1 MKAPDFA
8 YARPASLDAALALLA
23 EHGEDAVPLAG
34 GQSLVTALNMRLSA
48 PGLLVDL
55 NAIPELTGV
64 SEAGGEAGGIVR
76 IGAMTRHR
84 DVGTAALVRER
95 LPLLAA
101 ALPHIAHPAIRNR
114 GTIGGSVA
122 LADPATEWPAC
133 CLAAGASIVV
143 RGPGTERRVP
153 ADDFFQGLYTT
164 ALEPGEIVTAIE
176 FPVPGA
182 DAVWGFEE
190 LSRRHGDYA
199 LVGLAATG
207 RRSAG
212 GLSDLRLAF
221 FGVADRPV
229 LARAAAAALEAGDLA
244 GAQAALAGELDPPD
258 DPTTKAA
265 TRLHLARVILG
276 RVAARMR
283 GGSAQE
289 GGPDGV

>member
-55 NAIPELTGV
+55 NAIPGLAGV
-64 SEAGGEAGGIVR
+64 TEADGAVR

-84 DVGTAALVRER
+84 DVGTALVRER

-122 LADPATEWPAC
+122 LADPASEWPAC
-133 CLAAGASIVV
+133 CLAAGATIVV
-143 RGPGTERRVP
+143 QGLTAERRI
-153 ADDFFQGLYTT
+153 AAADFFLGLYTT

-176 FPVPGA
+176 FPLPGP
-182 DAVWGFEE
+182 DSVWGFEE

-199 LVGLAATG
+199 LVGLAATAKRTG
-207 RRSAG
+207 ST
-212 GLSDLRLAF
+212 LTEIRLAF
-221 FGVADRPV
+221 FSVSDRPV
-229 LARAAAAALEAGDLA
+229 LAVKAAAALEAGDVA
-244 GAQAALAGELDPPD
+244 GAQAALADELDPPD
-258 DPTTKAA
+258 DPSTKAA

-276 RVAARMR
+276 RVAGRMR
-283 GGSAQE
+283 GESVSE
-289 GGPDGV
+289 ESHHGV

>member
-1 MKAPDFA
+1 VKAPDFA

-48 PGLLVDL
+48 PGVLIDL
-55 NAIPELTGV
+55 NAIPELAGV
-64 SEAGGEAGGIVR
+64 SEVEGVVR

-84 DVGTAALVRER
+84 DVGTAAIVRER

-101 ALPHIAHPAIRNR
+101 ALPYIAHPAIRNR

-122 LADPATEWPAC
+122 LADPAKEWPAC
-133 CLAAGASIVV
+133 CLAANATIVV
-143 RGPGTERRVP
+143 RSPSAERRI
-153 ADDFFQGLYTT
+153 AAQDFFLGLYTT

-176 FPVPGA
+176 VPVPGS

-199 LVGLAATG
+199 LVGLAAMG
-207 RRSAG
+207 RRG
-212 GLSDLRLAF
+212 GTGLTDLRLAF

-229 LARAAAAALEAGDLA
+229 LAQKAAAALAAGDIA
-244 GAQAALAGELDPPD
+244 GARGALSDELDPPD
-258 DPTTKAA
+258 DPSTRAA
-265 TRLHLARVILG
+265 TRLHLARVLLG
-276 RVAARMR
+276 RVAGRLR
-283 GGSAQE
+283 DGSTEQ
-289 GGPDGV
+289 GGPHGA

>member
-1 MKAPDFA
+1 LKAPDFA

-55 NAIPELTGV
+55 NAIPGLSGV
-64 SEAGGEAGGIVR
+64 TEADGVVR

-84 DVGTAALVRER
+84 DVGTPLVRQK

-133 CLAAGASIVV
+133 CLATGATIIVQ
-143 RGPGTERRVP
+143 GPRAERRIA
-153 ADDFFQGLYTT
+153 ADDFFLGLYTT
-164 ALEPGEIVTAIE
+164 ALELGEIVTAIE
-176 FPVPGA
+176 FPVPGPA
-182 DAVWGFEE
+182 AVWGFEE

-199 LVGLAATG
+199 LVGLAATA
-207 RRSAG
+207 RRGSS
-212 GLSDLRLAF
+212 GLTDLRLAF
-221 FGVADRPV
+221 FSVADRPV
-229 LARAAAAALEAGDLA
+229 LAMKTAAAIEAGDLA
-244 GAQAALAGELDPPD
+244 GAQAALADDLDPPD
-258 DPTTKAA
+258 DPATKAA
-265 TRLHLARVILG
+265 TRLHLARVVLG
-276 RVAARMR
+276 RVAGRMR
-283 GGSAQE
+283 DGSVSE
-289 GGPDGV
+289 GGHHGI

>member
-8 YARPASLDAALALLA
+8 YARPASLEAALALLA
-23 EHGEDAVPLAG
+23 EHGDDAVPLAG

-64 SEAGGEAGGIVR
+64 SEADGVVR

-84 DVGTAALVRER
+84 DVGTAAIVRDR

-133 CLAAGASIVV
+133 CLAAGATIVV
-143 RGPGTERRVP
+143 RGPAAERRVP
-153 ADDFFQGLYTT
+153 ADAFFRGLYTT

-207 RRSAG
+207 RRAAG

-229 LARAAAAALEAGDLA
+229 LARTAAAALEAGDLA

-276 RVAARMR
+276 RVAAGVR
-283 GGSAQE
+283 GGGAQE
-289 GGPDGV
+289 GDPDGV

>member
-23 EHGEDAVPLAG
+23 EHGTDAVPLAG

-55 NAIPELTGV
+55 NAIPGLAGV
-64 SEAGGEAGGIVR
+64 SEADGVVR

-84 DVGTAALVRER
+84 DVGTALVRER

-133 CLAAGASIVV
+133 CLAAGATIVV
-143 RGPGTERRVP
+143 QGPKAARRI
-153 ADDFFQGLYTT
+153 AANDFFLGLYTT

-176 FPVPGA
+176 FPVPGP

-199 LVGLAATG
+199 LVGLAATAKRG
-207 RRSAG
+207 AS
-212 GLSDLRLAF
+212 GLTELRLAF

-229 LARAAAAALEAGDLA
+229 LAVKAAAAIEAGDVA
-244 GAQAALAGELDPPD
+244 GAKAALGDELDPPD
-258 DPTTKAA
+258 DPVTKAA
-265 TRLHLARVILG
+265 TRLHLARVVLG

-283 GGSAQE
+283 DGSVSEE
-289 GGPDGV
+289 GHHGI

>member
-8 YARPASLDAALALLA
+8 YARPVSLDAALALLA
-23 EHGEDAVPLAG
+23 AHGEDAVPLAG

-48 PGLLVDL
+48 PALLVDL
-55 NAIPELTGV
+55 NAIPELAGV
-64 SEAGGEAGGIVR
+64 REVDGAVR

-84 DVGTAALVRER
+84 DVGAAGIVRER

-133 CLAAGASIVV
+133 CLAAGATIVV
-143 RGPGTERRVP
+143 RGPGAERRI
-153 ADDFFQGLYTT
+153 AAEDFFLGLYTT
-164 ALEPGEIVTAIE
+164 ALEPGEIVTAVE
-176 FPVPGA
+176 FPLPGP

-199 LVGLAATG
+199 LAGLAATA
-207 RRSAG
+207 RRGEAG
-212 GLSDLRLAF
+212 PTGMRLAF

-229 LARAAAAALEAGDLA
+229 LARAAAAALEAGDIQ
-244 GAQAALAGELDPPD
+244 GAQAALADELDPPD
-258 DPTTKAA
+258 DPATKAA

-276 RVAARMR
+276 RVAGRMLEGTARDR
-283 GGSAQE
+283 AQ
-289 GGPDGV
+289 DGAGHGV

>member
-55 NAIPELTGV
+55 NAIPGLAGV
-64 SEAGGEAGGIVR
+64 TEADGVVR

-84 DVGTAALVRER
+84 DVGTALVRER

-122 LADPATEWPAC
+122 LADPASEWPAC
-133 CLAAGASIVV
+133 CLAARATIVV
-143 RGPGTERRVP
+143 QGPAAERRI
-153 ADDFFQGLYTT
+153 AAEDFFLGLYTT

-176 FPVPGA
+176 FPLPGP
-182 DAVWGFEE
+182 DSVWGFEE

-199 LVGLAATG
+199 LVGLAATAKRTG
-207 RRSAG
+207 STLTAI
-212 GLSDLRLAF
+212 RLAF
-221 FGVADRPV
+221 FSVSDRPV
-229 LARAAAAALEAGDLA
+229 LAVKAAAALEAGDVP

-258 DPTTKAA
+258 DPSTKAA
-265 TRLHLARVILG
+265 TRLHLARVLLG
-276 RVAARMR
+276 RVAGRMR
-283 GGSAQE
+283 GGSVSE
-289 GGPDGV
+289 ESRHGV

>member
-34 GQSLVTALNMRLSA
+34 GQSLITALNMRLSA

-55 NAIPELTGV
+55 NAIPELVGV
-64 SEAGGEAGGIVR
+64 SEADGVVR
-76 IGAMTRHR
+76 IGALTRHR
-84 DVGTAALVRER
+84 DVGTAPLVREH

-133 CLAAGASIVV
+133 CLAASATIVV
-143 RGPGTERRVP
+143 RGPGLERRIP
-153 ADDFFQGLYTT
+153 AEAFFLGLYTT

-176 FPVPGA
+176 VPVPDA

-207 RRSAG
+207 RRTAG
-212 GLSDLRLAF
+212 SLSDLRLAF

-229 LARAAAAALEAGDLA
+229 LARAAAAAIAAGDLA
-244 GAQAALAGELDPPD
+244 GAQAALADELDPPD
-258 DPTTKAA
+258 DPSTKAA
-265 TRLHLARVILG
+265 TRRHLARVVLG
-276 RVAARMR
+276 RVAGRMR
-283 GGSAQE
+283 DGTAPEE
-289 GGPDGV
+289 GLHGV

>member
-55 NAIPELTGV
+55 NAIPELAGV
-64 SEAGGEAGGIVR
+64 SEDEGVVR

-133 CLAAGASIVV
+133 CLAAGATIVV
-143 RGPGTERRVP
+143 RGPGTERRIA
-153 ADDFFQGLYTT
+153 ADAFFLGLYTT

-176 FPVPGA
+176 FPVPG
-182 DAVWGFEE
+182 DGAVWGFEE

-207 RRSAG
+207 RRSAV

-229 LARAAAAALEAGDLA
+229 LARAAAAAIEAGDLT
-244 GAQAALAGELDPPD
+244 GAQAALADELDPPD
-258 DPTTKAA
+258 DPATRAA
-265 TRLHLARVILG
+265 TRLHLARVVLG
-276 RVAARMR
+276 RVAGRMR
-283 GGSAQE
+283 
-289 GGPDGV
+289 DGTAKEETSHGA